1 MEKDNEKKSN
11 RCLNTLFYGS
21 IMVMS
26 VWLFASANYAAGIAW
41 VFAGVGWWAFDKE
54 QRFYD
59 QLLSLYKNHLNK
71 CEAREDE
78 YKKTIAELEQKEEA
92 KKTRIRELNNCSDDL
107 KYADID
113 HILEVGRDFQ
123 MQDNFRGAQFDT
135 VKLLCDTI
143 EMLRNENKEDSK

>member
-21 IMVMS
+21 IMVMA
-26 VWLFASANYAAGIAW
+26 VWLFASANYAVGIAW

-54 QRFYD
+54 TRFYD